1 MNLYYAKSDDGLK
14 FGTAKKVLEPTGND
28 LDWDGNGLYRSTFMY
43 SDGMYYVL
51 YGGRNDAKNFGVGLL
66 FGKDM
71 YNLYGTNCDYIND
84 GVNSAG
90 KFWSFIDQYKDF
102 SSESEISEEGFKVD
116 G

>member
-1 MNLYYAKSDDGLK
+1 MFLPPVHETRQ
-14 FGTAKKVLEPTGND
+14 TAH
-28 LDWDGNGLYRSTFMY
+28 YF
-43 SDGMYYVL
+43 
-51 YGGRNDAKNFGVGLL
+51 
-66 FGKDM
+66 DM
-71 YNLYGTNCDYIND
+71 QEYNNLYGTNCDYIND

>member
-1 MNLYYAKSDDGLK
+1 MTPKIL
-14 FGTAKKVLEPTGND
+14 V
-28 LDWDGNGLYRSTFMY
+28 WDF
-43 SDGMYYVL
+43 
-51 YGGRNDAKNFGVGLL
+51 L

>member
-1 MNLYYAKSDDGLK
+1 M
-14 FGTAKKVLEPTGND
+14 
-28 LDWDGNGLYRSTFMY
+28 
-43 SDGMYYVL
+43 
-51 YGGRNDAKNFGVGLL
+51 GLL

-90 KFWSFIDQYKDF
+90 KFWNFIDQYKDF